1 MHSRPEAVAASAPPR
16 WHDRLRNRLLRGI
29 YRLGWQV
36 SVRLPRRLVTL
47 IISAAS
53 WVAMEHDGIHVRT
66 LRRNLAITTG
76 APVDSALMRAALK
89 SYLRNFYEVLALPGW
104 SKAEIQRLVRAV
116 NEPAVRDA
124 HAGPGA
130 VVALPHSGNWDL
142 AGAWACVTGMP
153 VTTVAEQL
161 SDPEYAA
168 FVAFRES
175 LGLEVVSHRDPGALT
190 ALIEAIHRRR
200 VVCLLADRD
209 LSGAGIT
216 VSWRGQSITMPA
228 GPAIVARRT
237 GAALLPA
244 VCQFT
249 EDGMVIIIGD
259 PIRHRQGRD
268 GLAVMMQEVAD
279 FFADTIARQPEDW
292 HMMQPFFSD
301 RAFFPDR
308 QSAKEVQ

>member
-1 MHSRPEAVAASAPPR
+1 MLDRPEAVAASVPLKWR
-16 WHDRLRNRLLRGI
+16 DELRNQLLRGI

-36 SVRLPRRLVTL
+36 SARLPRRLVAL
-47 IISAAS
+47 IIFVGS
-53 WVAMEHDGIHVRT
+53 WVAVEHDGIHVQT
-66 LRRNLAITTG
+66 LRRNLAATTG
-76 APVDSALMRAALK
+76 APVDSALMRTALK
-89 SYLRNFYEVLALPGW
+89 SYLRSFYEVLALPAW
-104 SKAEIQRLVRAV
+104 SKAEIQRRVRAV

-124 HAGPGA
+124 YAGPGA

-161 SDPEYAA
+161 SDPDYAA
-168 FVAFRES
+168 FVAFRRS

-190 ALIEAIHRRR
+190 ALIDAIHRRR

-209 LSGAGIT
+209 LSGTGLA
-216 VSWRGQSITMPA
+216 VSWRGRSITMPA

-249 EDGMVIIIGD
+249 EGGMVIIIGD
-259 PIRHRQGRD
+259 PITHRQGRD
-268 GLAVMMQEVAD
+268 GLAAMMQGVAD

-292 HMMQPFFSD
+292 HMMQPFF
-301 RAFFPDR
+301 PDR
-308 QSAKEVQ
+308 KPAKEVL